1 MSDHR
6 PPAGGAVYWTPVP
19 GEPGSAVYVRDDDS
33 LVDLE
38 GNPVEPAD
46 LPRWAPPESEARSQE
61 GAGTMTHRPTRE
73 QVLEDLWD
81 DGNAVGLDGWVG
93 PGRGSGEVD
102 DEAIRARRRAVEK
115 ALAKLAE
122 RDARRDRR

>member
-1 MSDHR
+1 
-6 PPAGGAVYWTPVP
+6 
-19 GEPGSAVYVRDDDS
+19 
-33 LVDLE
+33 
-38 GNPVEPAD
+38 
-46 LPRWAPPESEARSQE
+46 
-61 GAGTMTHRPTRE
+61 MTHRPTRE